1 MESDMHEERLAG
13 LFRQIELAWYEQP
26 DYRLVDKLAAENP
39 TLAKELYEFF
49 ALVVKSRRE
58 YGKRRPELAEDSRR
72 TRDWLEREGF
82 AIAAAAR
89 RGAQTTTTGEE
100 ATATRTEAAKAP
112 SPASFVAT
120 LKKLTGE
127 TSLKALAAELDIP
140 PQFLVLVSEHSE
152 ALTPGART
160 ELVERATR
168 KRKIAPAILSES
180 LSGGQYQ
187 LAASRDT
194 PIQQETLTYEQ
205 LVKRAKMDK
214 AAEQFWLS
222 KK

>member
-1 MESDMHEERLAG
+1 MESDMHEVRLAG
-13 LFRQIELAWYEQP
+13 LFRQIELAWYERP
-26 DYRLVDKLAAENP
+26 DYRLVDKLATDNP

-58 YGKRRPELAEDSRR
+58 YGRRRPELAEDSKR

-82 AIAAAAR
+82 AVAAVAR
-89 RGAQTTTTGEE
+89 RGAQCTTTGDE
-100 ATATRTEAAKAP
+100 ATPTEAANAP

-127 TSLKALAAELDIP
+127 ASLSVLAAELDLA
-140 PQFLVLVSEHSE
+140 PQFLVLVSEHSK
-152 ALTPGART
+152 ALTLGART
-160 ELVERATR
+160 ELVERASR
-168 KRKIAPAILSES
+168 KCKIAPTILSES
-180 LSGGQYQ
+180 LSGGQFQ
-187 LAASRDT
+187 LAASRNT
-194 PIQQETLTYEQ
+194 PIRQGTLTYEQ

-214 AAEQFWLS
+214 AAEEFWLS